1 MAGSAAFP
9 TLIGVGWTIFAAL
22 NGAIALAYVTIGVRI
37 VPSLRI
43 RTAGKVF
50 GALFFLTCAGTHT
63 DLAVHSLTDH
73 PAFFREPHMWAIHGT
88 QALVDWAFIYVVL
101 LRPARHH
108 RVRTPLAE
116 AKGLSDVAVERPEP
130 VILKALQES
139 VSAALDEYDSVEE
152 QQGRRARPDRRR
164 SPAAGDSS

>member
-1 MAGSAAFP
+1 M
-9 TLIGVGWTIFAAL
+9 GWTIFAAL
-22 NGAIALAYVTIGVRI
+22 NAAIALAYVTIGVRI
-37 VPSLRI
+37 VPGLRI
-43 RTAGKVF
+43 RPAGKIF

-63 DLAVHSLTDH
+63 DLAYHSLSDH

-88 QALVDWAFIYVVL
+88 QAVVDWAFIYFVL
-101 LRPARHH
+101 VRPARHH

-139 VSAALDEYDSVEE
+139 VSAALDEYDSIEE
-152 QQGRRARPDRRR
+152 QHSRRAKGNAPRRGPR
-164 SPAAGDSS
+164 